1 MRSRNLFL
9 SLLFLG
15 VIILFGGCTSLRAWV
30 RDVPVWV
37 VEKPANSLSKI
48 YFTSQGV
55 SEDGIELTARDLAN
69 EQLLEAV
76 SEFLGYDVRDTYRR
90 ELLQT
95 DGIQE
100 ISLQVTESFLQEE
113 GQVKTVYILA
123 EANRK
128 TISRLVRENLESIK
142 EQEGRINTPE
152 TEAKSAYRRQDD
164 FAAFEYYITAA
175 LEAYRSPLA
184 VGTARYGLLMEDA
197 ITVLE
202 ALNLQAT
209 ESDPDEGVFTVSV
222 TRGSGVFAPKIASVP
237 LKATFPVKNAAG
249 NTRLET
255 LLSDSDS
262 RGQVTFSPMHTT
274 FRGSGTL
281 RVVLDAEGIL
291 EELTSTVGADDQ
303 YVQRIRSILVDKQL
317 SFSYSISSKVAGRVI
332 VASILEYGR
341 GGDLLLSSWA
351 LDGFIDRLEQDN
363 MFTNRVDVTSERD
376 TTEKVLS
383 FARQTYA
390 DSRTVGV
397 VGSVGI
403 SSIVTSSD
411 RFVASVKGDLSI
423 YTLADGKLL
432 SATGEFAANGQ
443 GTTREAAQQAAFSR
457 FGQIAATL
465 VSSKLL

>member
-9 SLLFLG
+9 SVLLIGAIAL
-15 VIILFGGCTSLRAWV
+15 LGGCTSLRAWV

-48 YFTSQGV
+48 YFTSVGV
-55 SEDGIELTARDLAN
+55 SEEGNEMTARDLAN

-95 DGIQE
+95 EGIQE
-100 ISLQVTESFLQEE
+100 IALQVTESFIQED
-113 GQVKTVYILA
+113 GQVKTVHILA

-152 TEAKSAYRRQDD
+152 TEAKNAYRRQDD

-184 VGTARYGLLMEDA
+184 VGSARYVLLMEDA

-202 ALNLQAT
+202 AMNLQ
-209 ESDPDEGVFTVSV
+209 EVDSDPDKGEFTVSV
-222 TRGSGVFAPKIASVP
+222 TRGSGVFAPKLSAVP
-237 LKATFPVKNAAG
+237 LKASFPVKNAAG

-255 LLSDSDS
+255 LVAASDS

-281 RVVLDAEGIL
+281 KVGIDTDTIL
-291 EELTSTVGADDQ
+291 EELSSTVGADDEHL
-303 YVQRIRSILVDKQL
+303 QRIRTILVDKQL
-317 SFSYSISSKVAGRVI
+317 SFSYSISSEIAGRVI

-341 GGDLLLSSWA
+341 GGDLLPSSWA

-363 MFTNRVDVTSERD
+363 MFTNRVDVSTDRD
-376 TTEKVLS
+376 TPEKMLS

-411 RFVASVKGDLSI
+411 RFVASVKGELSI